1 MPKKSV
7 EYDGEDA
14 ERSHPGAPFRTGS
27 VSSCCFQ
34 LSFSRR
40 MALIRRKPPCS
51 KSFPEGSH
59 FLGWVNIGIV
69 RQGSL
74 LQFGTFWRSIPAA
87 ELPEV
92 GNEVSIMTIS
102 RFALSL
108 ILLASLPQQV
118 HSPED
123 SPISF
128 LPGESVTM
136 TKTFCMRKSYYS
148 LFLVPSSE
156 SIIS

>member
-1 MPKKSV
+1 MGSNAQEVRRIWWRGCGVVPARCSLLAAAAFSLV
-7 EYDGEDA
+7 SLGEW
-14 ERSHPGAPFRTGS
+14 P
-27 VSSCCFQ
+27 SSG
-34 LSFSRR
+34 
-40 MALIRRKPPCS
+40 
-51 KSFPEGSH
+51 EGHLAQNHFLRAAH
-59 FLGWVNIGIV
+59 FLGWVNIRIV
-69 RQGSL
+69 RQGSF

-92 GNEVSIMTIS
+92 GNEVFIVTIS

-156 SIIS
+156 STIS